1 MLAKLS
7 SFYSISPI
15 EVLNMDYDI
24 VESLW
29 LSITMIEAQ
38 DQLKRLSVAD
48 WPNMKKSARDKM
60 HNHLHSQAYPSNLAK
75 KKSISMQDL
84 QKVLGR

>member
-1 MLAKLS
+1 
-7 SFYSISPI
+7 
-15 EVLNMDYDI
+15 MDADI

-38 DQLKRLSVAD
+38 DQLKKLTVAD

-60 HNHLHSQAYPSNLAK
+60 HKHLHSQAYPNNLSK
-75 KKSISMQDL
+75 KKSISMADL